1 MYTDLHI
8 SHTKAHFDV
17 NGYIFRGSNS
27 GGFIYA
33 DFLKTLT
40 GKKLPLW
47 EQILSFKV
55 RPFRDLSGRNQDPV
69 VQSILSLI
77 SSLKGQLLKCF
88 MTLP

>member
-40 GKKLPLW
+40 GKKIAPLGAN
-47 EQILSFKV
+47 SF
-55 RPFRDLSGRNQDPV
+55 F
-69 VQSILSLI
+69 
-77 SSLKGQLLKCF
+77 
-88 MTLP
+88 